1 MKKIKIMVA
10 LALAFASTGITAQE
24 QQVANFTFLDVPTQE
39 IGKFIRLHKQVTDM
53 TMEYRE
59 HQNHWLLTHFQGSG
73 SNVVIWSNYPSV
85 EEVYKDNAL
94 AAIGKKWEALEGQ
107 EKEEFEKLV

>member
-1 MKKIKIMVA
+1 MKIIKTLIA
-10 LALAFASTGITAQE
+10 CTLAFATTSISA
-24 QQVANFTFLDVPTQE
+24 QQVGNFTFLDVPTQE
-39 IGKFIRLHKQVTDM
+39 LGKFIRLHKQVTDM

-85 EEVYKDNAL
+85 EEVYKDNARTN
-94 AAIGKKWEALEGQ
+94 AINSGGKLIPPSYI
-107 EKEEFEKLV
+107 

>member
-1 MKKIKIMVA
+1 MKQIKILLILV
-10 LALAFASTGITAQE
+10 LVFSTTGLTAQQ

-59 HQNHWLLTHFQGSG
+59 FKNHWLLTHFQGSG
-73 SNVVIWSNYPSV
+73 ANVVIWSNYPSV
-85 EEVYKDNAL
+85 EDVYKDNAL
-94 AAIGKKWEALEGQ
+94 SAFGQKMGKFRRRRKR
-107 EKEEFEKLV
+107 VI